1 MGNKDYQNWS
11 KADLIKE
18 IKRVKKR
25 KKYGLVWED
34 KPEEVVEMCK
44 EKLPIIKD
52 VKICIYRGSDL
63 AI

>member
-44 EKLPIIKD
+44 EN
-52 VKICIYRGSDL
+52 YR
-63 AI
+63 